1 MRYPLAVRASLL
13 LRIVALLLGLVYLP
27 LGLVWAW
34 WFALF
39 VMPLGLLGLGLL
51 RIAERRAPRAACT
64 AGERRLHQSAL
75 VVIGTAAASSL
86 VALGV
91 SLLAG

>member
-1 MRYPLAVRASLL
+1 MRASLL

-27 LGLVWAW
+27 LGLVWAY
-34 WFALF
+34 WFALL

-51 RIAERRAPRAACT
+51 RIAERRVPRVECGI
-64 AGERRLHQSAL
+64 GERRLHQAAL
-75 VVIGTAAASSL
+75 FVIWTAFVASL

-91 SLLAG
+91 VLVAG